1 LIKIYQIYC
10 DLNIFQIIY
19 INSIEDNIYMM
30 NQYTVSQLTDVIKK
44 ALHIEFKN
52 NKISVSGEI
61 SNLKISGK
69 HTYLDLKDDQTQL
82 NVVFWGTALDNK
94 QGDHVEITGRIELY
108 AKSGK
113 INFIGSGIKNIGIG
127 SLHTEYE
134 KIKTEYEKKG
144 YFNKKKSLPKSINKI
159 GIITSANGAALKD
172 FLYVLEQSQFAGYIY
187 IYDCAV
193 QGANCP
199 QSVAQGIKFFN
210 SPFYPKSKQILDNNS
225 NDSDQTSDSGFDI
238 SDNKSKKPKNSL
250 ISKSN
255 CEIPDD
261 VSEVMVDCIIISRG
275 GGSFEDLMGFSDPKI
290 LNAIYGSNKY
300 TISAVGHEIDN
311 MLSDYV
317 ANYRAPTPSIAGSV
331 VCSVNYNNKKRLTH
345 IETNINNVKKNII
358 QQLYKFKKILKK
370 LDTMIFDPREQFNK
384 KLNDLLICAKQ
395 HVKSLLTTY
404 SHKLNKFKNIINSND
419 VTDLLNHGFIM
430 LTDSKNRI
438 IMDSKN
444 IFDKK
449 INLIHSSGNYEVI
462 IKQRI

>member
-1 LIKIYQIYC
+1 
-10 DLNIFQIIY
+10 
-19 INSIEDNIYMM
+19 M

-61 SNLKISGK
+61 SNLKVSGK

-82 NVVFWGTALDNK
+82 SVVFWGTSLDNK
-94 QGDHVEITGRIELY
+94 QGDHVEISGRVELY

-134 KIKTEYEKKG
+134 KIKLEYENKG
-144 YFNKKKSLPKSINKI
+144 YFNNKKPLPKSINKI

-210 SPFYPKSKQILDNNS
+210 SAFYPKSEQILDNDNNS
-225 NDSDQTSDSGFDI
+225 EKTDNSDQTSDSGFDI
-238 SDNKSKKPKNSL
+238 SDNKPKKQKT
-250 ISKSN
+250 KSN
-255 CEIPDD
+255 LITKVKSEITDD
-261 VSEVMVDCIIISRG
+261 VSEVSVDCVIISRG

-331 VCSVNYNNKKRLTH
+331 VCSVNYNNKKRLTQ
-345 IETNINNVKKNII
+345 IETNINDIKKNLI
-358 QQLYKFKKILKK
+358 QQLYKFKKTLKK
-370 LDTMIFDPREQFNK
+370 LDAMIFDPREQFNK
-384 KLNDLLICAKQ
+384 KLNDLLVCAKQ

-430 LTDSKNRI
+430 LTDSKNHI
-438 IMDSKN
+438 IMDPKN

-462 IKQRI
+462 IKKRS